1 MRNRPKGRS
10 RTAEAAGLPRLAPM
24 AALDKAWFDELSEL
38 LRIQSVSA
46 DPAHADDVVQAAEW
60 VADKITR
67 GGGEAE
73 LVPYGERP
81 LVVGEIRASSGAES
95 APTILCYGH
104 FDVQPPAPLELW
116 ESDPFEATIRDEWLY
131 ARGVAD
137 DKGQLWMILHA
148 AGLLAAEGALPINIR
163 VVSDGEEEVG
173 GQSIVQFLEQDE
185 RGADACVIFDG
196 GMESRDLP
204 ALSIATRG
212 LAAFNLRVRT
222 GERDLHSGM
231 YGNAAMN
238 AIHALAETLGG
249 ILPRDG
255 RVPDALRIGITPVT
269 DEERDGWAQQPTG
282 ADVLREA
289 GAIPYDS
296 KAADEFYLRTTAEPS
311 VEVNGILGGKPGLK
325 NTTVVSDAQANFTV
339 RLAPGQT
346 PEAVAP
352 EVERLLKEAAPTGA
366 TVEVE
371 ELAGSTRPGLVA
383 TESPVIKIA
392 QDAFESAF
400 GIRPILTRSGGTLPI
415 MPALQDKGIP
425 TILTGFA
432 LPESN
437 VHSPNERML
446 VEFFPRGVDTIRELY
461 TRLGDLS

>member
-1 MRNRPKGRS
+1 MS
-10 RTAEAAGLPRLAPM
+10 TM
-24 AALDKAWFDELSEL
+24 DQAWFAELSEL

-46 DPAHADDVVQAAEW
+46 DPAHADDVVRAAEW
-60 VADKITR
+60 VADKVRR

-95 APTILCYGH
+95 APTILAYGH

-137 DKGQLWMILHA
+137 DKGQLWMLLHA

-173 GQSIVQFLEQDE
+173 GQSIVAFLEQDE
-185 RGADACVIFDG
+185 RGADACVIFDSS
-196 GMESRDLP
+196 MERRDLP
-204 ALSIATRG
+204 ALSVATRG
-212 LAAFNLRVRT
+212 LLAFNLRVRT
-222 GERDLHSGM
+222 GQRDLHSGM
-231 YGNAAMN
+231 YGNAALN
-238 AIHALAETLGG
+238 AIHALTTTLAG

-255 RVPDALRIGITPVT
+255 RVPEPLRVGIVEPT
-269 DEERDGWAQQPTG
+269 DEERAAWEAQPTG
-282 ADVLREA
+282 SDVLLEA
-289 GAIPYDS
+289 GALPYDP
-296 KAADEFYLRTTAEPS
+296 AAPEEFYLRTTSEPS
-311 VEVNGILGGKPGLK
+311 VDVNGILGGKPGLK
-325 NTTVVSDAQANFTV
+325 NTTIPAEAQANFTV
-339 RLAPGQT
+339 RLAPGQD
-346 PEAVAP
+346 PDAVAAG
-352 EVERLLKEAAPTGA
+352 VERLLREAAPVG
-366 TVEVE
+366 VSL
-371 ELAGSTRPGLVA
+371 ELTPDGSSRPGLVDPD
-383 TESPVIKIA
+383 SDVVKIA
-392 QDAFESAF
+392 QDAFEAAF
-400 GIRPILTRSGGTLPI
+400 GVRPILTRSGGTLPI

-437 VHSPNERML
+437 IHSPNERML

-461 TRLGDLS
+461 SRLGDLA

>member
-1 MRNRPKGRS
+1 
-10 RTAEAAGLPRLAPM
+10 M
-24 AALDKAWFDELSEL
+24 ATLQREWFDELRAL
-38 LRIQSVSA
+38 LSIPSVSA
-46 DPAHADDVVQAAEW
+46 DPAHQADIEAAAEW
-60 VADKITR
+60 VADKMRR

-73 LVPYGERP
+73 LVPWGKWP
-81 LVVGEIRASSGAES
+81 LVVGEIKASSGAGK
-95 APTILCYGH
+95 APTVLVYGH
-104 FDVQPPAPLELW
+104 YDVQPPAPLELW

-137 DKGQLWMILHA
+137 DKGQLWMAIHA
-148 AGLLAAEGALPINIR
+148 AGQLAAEGALPVNLR
-163 VVSDGEEEVG
+163 FVSDGEEEVG
-173 GQSIVQFLEQDE
+173 GQSVVEFVGQDE
-185 RGADACVIFDG
+185 RGADVCVIFDG
-196 GMESRDLP
+196 GMEHRNLP
-204 ALSIATRG
+204 AISVATRG
-212 LAAFNLRVRT
+212 LAAFNLRVST
-222 GERDLHSGM
+222 GARDLHSGM
-231 YGNAAMN
+231 YGNAALN
-238 AIHALAETLGG
+238 AIHALTTTLAG

-255 RVPDALRIGITPVT
+255 RVPEPLRIGIAPVT
-269 DEERDGWAQQPTG
+269 DEERAGWAHQPSG

-289 GAIPYDS
+289 GAIPYDA

-325 NTTVVSDAQANFTV
+325 NTTVVSEAQANFTV
-339 RLAPGQT
+339 RLAPGQV

-352 EVERLLKEAAPTGA
+352 EVERLLREAAPEGA

-371 ELAGSTRPGLVA
+371 ELEGSTRPGLVA
-383 TESPVIKIA
+383 AGHPAIKLA
-392 QDAFESAF
+392 QDAFETAF

-425 TILTGFA
+425 TVLTGFA

-446 VEFFPRGVDTIRELY
+446 VEFFPRGLATMRELF

>member
-1 MRNRPKGRS
+1 MHILDFN
-10 RTAEAAGLPRLAPM
+10 
-24 AALDKAWFDELSEL
+24 AALGIVLIESRFTTQRRLTPS
-38 LRIQSVSA
+38 SA
-46 DPAHADDVVQAAEW
+46 GVNNSSTAVFRMVV
-60 VADKITR
+60 VR
-67 GGGEAE
+67 
-73 LVPYGERP
+73 Y
-81 LVVGEIRASSGAES
+81 
-95 APTILCYGH
+95 
-104 FDVQPPAPLELW
+104 
-116 ESDPFEATIRDEWLY
+116 AT
-131 ARGVAD
+131 
-137 DKGQLWMILHA
+137 
-148 AGLLAAEGALPINIR
+148 
-163 VVSDGEEEVG
+163 
-173 GQSIVQFLEQDE
+173 
-185 RGADACVIFDG
+185 VIFPRPG

-238 AIHALAETLGG
+238 AIHALMETLGG

-255 RVPDALRIGITPVT
+255 RVPDALRIGIAPVT
-269 DEERDGWAQQPTG
+269 EEEREGWAQQPSG
-282 ADVLREA
+282 ADVLRDA
-289 GAIPYDS
+289 GAVPYDPN
-296 KAADEFYLRTTAEPS
+296 AAEEFYLRTTAEPS

-346 PEAVAP
+346 PKAVVP
-352 EVERLLKEAAPTGA
+352 EVERLLKEAAPEGA

-446 VEFFPRGVDTIRELY
+446 VDFFPRGVATIQELY

>member
-1 MRNRPKGRS
+1 M
-10 RTAEAAGLPRLAPM
+10 L
-24 AALDKAWFDELSEL
+24 
-38 LRIQSVSA
+38 
-46 DPAHADDVVQAAEW
+46 
-60 VADKITR
+60 
-67 GGGEAE
+67 
-73 LVPYGERP
+73 
-81 LVVGEIRASSGAES
+81 
-95 APTILCYGH
+95 
-104 FDVQPPAPLELW
+104 
-116 ESDPFEATIRDEWLY
+116 
-131 ARGVAD
+131 
-137 DKGQLWMILHA
+137 LHA
-148 AGLLAAEGALPINIR
+148 AGQLAAEGALPINIR

-212 LAAFNLRVRT
+212 LAAFNIRVHT

-238 AIHALAETLGG
+238 AIHALTETLGG

-269 DEERDGWAQQPTG
+269 DEEREGWAQQPTG

-289 GAIPYDS
+289 GAVPYDS
-296 KAADEFYLRTTAEPS
+296 NAAEEFYLRTTAEPS

-346 PEAVAP
+346 PETVAP
-352 EVERLLKEAAPTGA
+352 EVERLLKEAAPKGA

-383 TESPVIKIA
+383 TESQVIKIA

>member
-1 MRNRPKGRS
+1 M
-10 RTAEAAGLPRLAPM
+10 PRE
-24 AALDKAWFDELSEL
+24 WFDELGEL
-38 LRIQSVSA
+38 LRIPSVSA
-46 DPAHADDVVQAAEW
+46 DAAHTDDVVRAAEW
-60 VADKITR
+60 VADKVR
-67 GGGEAE
+67 RSGGEAE

-81 LVVGEIRASSGAES
+81 MVVGEIRASNGAAE

-116 ESDPFEATIRDEWLY
+116 ESEPFEPTIRGEWLY

-137 DKGQLWMILHA
+137 DKGQLWMLLHA
-148 AGLLAAEGALPINIR
+148 AGLLAADGALPVNVR

-173 GQSIVQFLEQDE
+173 GQSIVEFLEQDE

-196 GMESRDLP
+196 AMERRDLP
-204 ALSIATRG
+204 AISVATRG

-222 GERDLHSGM
+222 GRRDLHSGM
-231 YGNAAMN
+231 YGNAALN
-238 AIHALAETLGG
+238 AIHALNQTLTG

-255 RVPDALRIGITPVT
+255 RVPEALRVGIVPPT
-269 DEERDGWAQQPTG
+269 DEERAGWARQPVG

-289 GAIPYDS
+289 GAVPYDAS
-296 KAADEFYLRTTAEPS
+296 AADEFYLRTTAETS
-311 VEVNGILGGKPGLK
+311 VDVNGILGGKPGLK
-325 NTTVVSDAQANFTV
+325 NTTVVSEAQANFTV

-346 PEAVAP
+346 PTAVVP
-352 EVERLLKEAAPTGA
+352 EVERLLHEAAPDGA

-371 ELAGSTRPGLVA
+371 ELPGSTRPGFVRA
-383 TESPVIKIA
+383 DSEVVKIA
-392 QDAFESAF
+392 QSAFERAF
-400 GIRPILTRSGGTLPI
+400 GVRPILTRSGGTLPI
-415 MPALQDKGIP
+415 MPALMDKGVP

-446 VEFFPRGVDTIRELY
+446 VEFFPRGVATIKELY

>member
-1 MRNRPKGRS
+1 MRAL
-10 RTAEAAGLPRLAPM
+10 TRLAAVTELPQE
-24 AALDKAWFDELSEL
+24 WFDELADL
-38 LRIQSVSA
+38 LRIPSVSA
-46 DPAHADDVVQAAEW
+46 DPTHADDVVRAAEW
-60 VADKITR
+60 VADKIR
-67 GGGEAE
+67 RSGGEAE
-73 LVPYGERP
+73 LVPYGDRP
-81 LVVGEIRASSGAES
+81 LVVGEIRASSNADS

-116 ESDPFEATIRDEWLY
+116 ESDPFEATIRDEWIY

-137 DKGQLWMILHA
+137 DKGQLWMLLQA
-148 AGLLAAEGALPINIR
+148 AGMLAADGALPINIR

-196 GMESRDLP
+196 GMESRTLP
-204 ALSIATRG
+204 ALSVATRG
-212 LAAFNLRVRT
+212 LAAFNLRVKT

-231 YGNAAMN
+231 YGNAALN
-238 AIHALAETLGG
+238 AIHALNTTLTG

-255 RVPDALRIGITPVT
+255 RVPDALRVGIVPATE
-269 DEERDGWAQQPTG
+269 EERAGWDMQPAG
-282 ADVLREA
+282 AEVLREA
-289 GAIPYDS
+289 GAVPYDP
-296 KAADEFYLRTTAEPS
+296 KAADEFYLRTTAETS

-325 NTTVVSDAQANFTV
+325 NTTVISNAQANFTV

-346 PEAVAP
+346 PEAVVP
-352 EVERLLKEAAPTGA
+352 EVERLLKEAAPAGA
-366 TVEVE
+366 TIEVE
-371 ELAGSTRPGLVA
+371 ELPGSTRPGLVA
-383 TESPVIKIA
+383 TDSQVIKIA
-392 QDAFESAF
+392 QDAFEQAF

-415 MPALQDKGIP
+415 MPALMDKGIP

-446 VEFFPRGVDTIRELY
+446 VEFFPRGIATIKELY